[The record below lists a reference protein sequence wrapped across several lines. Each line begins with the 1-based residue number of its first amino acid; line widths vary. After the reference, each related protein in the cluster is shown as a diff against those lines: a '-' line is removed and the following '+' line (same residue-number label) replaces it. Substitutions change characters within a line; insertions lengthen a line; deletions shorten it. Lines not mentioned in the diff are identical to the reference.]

1 MTAAAWICL
10 PKIRPP
16 SREAKAKFWA
26 SVFFSHQRV
35 CVCGHCVG
43 NTSTRPHSR
52 SAVGKQATGSN
63 MFKSSPLN
71 WRRTVEITSLCW
83 LTATICL
90 TGETVSDGEVRS
102 PAAFLLIGSQLLEN
116 RRSLT
121 HEHKHD
127 GQHMWLHYCGS
138 NTSKH
143 TPFLVQHWPSE
154 RRRKPSFRA
163 LM

>member
-63 MFKSSPLN
+63 IFKSSPLN

-102 PAAFLLIGSQLLEN
+102 PAAFLKLALSCWKTDVHLHMNTNTMGSTCDFITVGITQANTRLFWCSTDPVRGGESQVLE
-116 RRSLT
+116 
-121 HEHKHD
+121 H
-127 GQHMWLHYCGS
+127 
-138 NTSKH
+138 
-143 TPFLVQHWPSE
+143 
-154 RRRKPSFRA
+154 
-163 LM
+163 